1 MQGIDLLLLWL
12 SQVRVATKWERGLG
26 TIIFLYKYFCFIY
39 AGYNNADV
47 MVTLPVH
54 SANVVAMQKG
64 IGYNQI
70 GMYSFVY
77 LLW

>member
-1 MQGIDLLLLWL
+1 
-12 SQVRVATKWERGLG
+12 
-26 TIIFLYKYFCFIY
+26 
-39 AGYNNADV
+39 